1 MRYTE
6 GALKPFGYL
15 KMDPLNYICHSWLSE
30 NEIIV
35 GTSACTLLILESG
48 DVKEEIKLMTGK
60 LELFFSVVLD
70 SSPYHVFFSCSFLF
84 GFFNLIVFIGNYCFS
99 FVDCKNHFTG

>member
-48 DVKEEIKLMTGK
+48 DVKEEIKLTTGK
-60 LELFFSVVLD
+60 LELFFLLFLILVLTMFSLVVL
-70 SSPYHVFFSCSFLF
+70 FCLGFL
-84 GFFNLIVFIGNYCFS
+84 I
-99 FVDCKNHFTG
+99 